1 MRIESIMKQNNV
13 EHRFSLGFWFWM
25 GNPYI
30 IRINFNVQFVFFM
43 LFILSILLECFA
55 YPFTWTPFK
64 IPNLIQSITI
74 SFFLP
79 TLVYSFSRFL
89 IARSCED
96 ICCRKRIIAKKSTSP
111 SDYIT
116 NYSNNYRQC
125 EITDPSYNSN
135 VNNLRIKSLVQ
146 IFSTNGKKF
155 VCLGSLVH
163 PKAVLTTLEC
173 VST

>member
-1 MRIESIMKQNNV
+1 MRRLKTI
-13 EHRFSLGFWFWM
+13 LGCISCPFVHHTHWFWCDFRFGANSFSSHSM
-25 GNPYI
+25 
-30 IRINFNVQFVFFM
+30 
-43 LFILSILLECFA
+43 SILCVFVSVHN
-55 YPFTWTPFK
+55 
-64 IPNLIQSITI
+64 IPSRTTNPIIC
-74 SFFLP
+74 
-79 TLVYSFSRFL
+79 RFL

-96 ICCRKRIIAKKSTSP
+96 VCCRKRTIAKKSATSEFN
-111 SDYIT
+111 
-116 NYSNNYRQC
+116 NYMGNYRQC
-125 EITDPSYNSN
+125 EITNSTYNSN